1 MFPTMKE
8 TSPYRD
14 VTFSRCM
21 VPVLSYHIHLGI
33 KRRFVSSV
41 TSCHAFPPADDI
53 SLLQLGAKQTNKH
66 EDFPGVGLRH
76 NLSSSCSVPSV
87 WAFPSLSEQFVRLL
101 LIVEHIKVDM
111 TGHVK
116 TSCCLYTLSPSA
128 GLDEAPQ
135 TPLMNLCI
143 HLKNNNHGPSLTRFL
158 SLYMITP
165 LGLPVCYC
173 LGSLGNWWTLPVPQ
187 ALTVDMYGG
196 P

>member
-1 MFPTMKE
+1 MWPLAGAWFLFSAITF
-8 TSPYRD
+8 TSASN
-14 VTFSRCM
+14 VASLVQSQAAM
-21 VPVLSYHIHLGI
+21 LSHPLM
-33 KRRFVSSV
+33 
-41 TSCHAFPPADDI
+41 TSAFYSWGPN
-53 SLLQLGAKQTNKH
+53 KQTNIH

-87 WAFPSLSEQFVRLL
+87 WAFPSLSEQFVCLL

-187 ALTVDMYGG
+187 PLTVDMYGG

>member
-1 MFPTMKE
+1 MWPLAGAWFLFSAITF
-8 TSPYRD
+8 TSASNVASLVQSQAAMLSHPLMTSAFYSWGPNKQ
-14 VTFSRCM
+14 TWGFSRCRTETTSLL
-21 VPVLSYHIHLGI
+21 PVLSH
-33 KRRFVSSV
+33 
-41 TSCHAFPPADDI
+41 
-53 SLLQLGAKQTNKH
+53 
-66 EDFPGVGLRH
+66 
-76 NLSSSCSVPSV
+76 
-87 WAFPSLSEQFVRLL
+87 LSELFHLWVNFTQFVRLL

-187 ALTVDMYGG
+187 PLTVDMYGG